1 VEDAE
6 RQEDRERQLGAVAD
20 QLQERGDR
28 MEQRSDELGKKV
40 DNVREEFRRKQQA
53 DDVPGA
59 QEPDQFS
66 GASPPPPEA
75 DIAPGDADD

>member
-1 VEDAE
+1 
-6 RQEDRERQLGAVAD
+6 
-20 QLQERGDR
+20 

-59 QEPDQFS
+59 QAPDQLS
-66 GASPPPPEA
+66 DASPPPPEA